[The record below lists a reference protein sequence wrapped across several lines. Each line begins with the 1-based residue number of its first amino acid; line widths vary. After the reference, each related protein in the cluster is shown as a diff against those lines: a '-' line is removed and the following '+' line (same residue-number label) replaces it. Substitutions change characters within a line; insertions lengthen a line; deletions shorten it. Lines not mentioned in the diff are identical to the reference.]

1 MLSRRK
7 ASAPGGMACPYFR
20 VARPPLTY
28 PRKAM
33 AAGCGS
39 SPALLFPPSSFLL
52 VCFGLGHCVRALPRK
67 LLLPLLQR
75 GTEPGRLG
83 PGGRCWRPAVAIRWG
98 SYFRKRVLLGYFF
111 LAWSDSMES
120 VPPVSCWK
128 ELWPPAYWEVSG
140 RKWPGMSHIQ
150 CGHFCQLSCLLHSTL
165 VLNWTWCPGQTPNVT
180 LSHRKNSQLL
190 AVLGRGSPHC
200 TESRR

>member
-1 MLSRRK
+1 
-7 ASAPGGMACPYFR
+7 MACPYFR

-39 SPALLFPPSSFLL
+39 SPALLFPPGSFLL

-67 LLLPLLQR
+67 LLLLLLQR

-98 SYFRKRVLLGYFF
+98 SYFRKWALLGYFF

-120 VPPVSCWK
+120 VPPISCWK

-150 CGHFCQLSCLLHSTL
+150 CGHFCSSPVCCTVLLCSTGPGVPARHPTLPSPTERTPSSWLCWGGAARTAQSQGGDLGSCLF
-165 VLNWTWCPGQTPNVT
+165 LN
-180 LSHRKNSQLL
+180 
-190 AVLGRGSPHC
+190 
-200 TESRR
+200 